1 VPPGPTLLIV
11 ESPKKARTIGAILG
25 SGYQVEASFG
35 HVRDL
40 PQRELGV
47 DVASGFQPKYVP
59 VPKARQRLAR
69 LRTAVGAAGRVLLA
83 TDPDREGEAIAWHLA
98 VALGLRSGAFGRVAF
113 HEITGRAI
121 RDALAHPRGLDQ
133 ALVDAQQARRV
144 LDRLV
149 GYQVSPLLWHK
160 VRRGTS
166 AGRVQSVALRLVV
179 EREREIA
186 AFVPEE
192 YWTVAVS
199 LAPPERPVDAFRAG
213 LVELDGRKPELR
225 DQAAAEAVVAW
236 LRDEATRYAV
246 AGVERKTREK
256 VPPPPFTTSTLQQA
270 AAGRLRLGAKRT
282 MALAQSL
289 YEAGAITYHRTDSV
303 HSAPEAVEVARKVIE
318 ARFGPEHLPE
328 RPRFYATRQKNAQEA
343 HEAIR
348 PTDPAR
354 LAADLKA
361 SVAADERRL
370 YQLIWQRFLA
380 SQMAAARYLVDTA
393 QVEAV
398 HPSHRARLEARATL
412 LAFPGYLAVYG
423 VEEGEE
429 EDDESPHP
437 QPLSREAG
445 EGGGCPGP
453 ADGTPLPQ
461 TGPQI
466 LSGGGGAEREDP
478 TPTSKRL
485 PALQAGEGLVCLGV
499 DAAQHFTKPP
509 PRYTEASLVK
519 ALEALGVGRPSTY
532 ATILATIEER
542 GYATLTAAGGDRRR
556 AFVPTDLGMAAN
568 DFLCRHFATV
578 VDPAF
583 TAGMEEGLDDVARG
597 EVGWRDLLAR
607 FYGPFSE
614 ALAAARAAEKVA
626 VPAGA
631 ASAPKSRPRSKGRR
645 AAPEPTGESCPR
657 CGKPLVRRVSAYGPF
672 VGCSGFPECRYTSPL
687 PGPGPREMGG
697 R

>member
-1 VPPGPTLLIV
+1 
-11 ESPKKARTIGAILG
+11 
-25 SGYQVEASFG
+25 
-35 HVRDL
+35 
-40 PQRELGV
+40 
-47 DVASGFQPKYVP
+47 
-59 VPKARQRLAR
+59 
-69 LRTAVGAAGRVLLA
+69 
-83 TDPDREGEAIAWHLA
+83 
-98 VALGLRSGAFGRVAF
+98 
-113 HEITGRAI
+113 
-121 RDALAHPRGLDQ
+121 
-133 ALVDAQQARRV
+133 
-144 LDRLV
+144 
-149 GYQVSPLLWHK
+149 
-160 VRRGTS
+160 
-166 AGRVQSVALRLVV
+166 
-179 EREREIA
+179 
-186 AFVPEE
+186 
-192 YWTVAVS
+192 
-199 LAPPERPVDAFRAG
+199 
-213 LVELDGRKPELR
+213 
-225 DQAAAEAVVAW
+225 
-236 LRDEATRYAV
+236 
-246 AGVERKTREK
+246 

-270 AAGRLRLGAKRT
+270 AASRLRLGAKRT

-328 RPRFYATRQKNAQEA
+328 RPRFYATRQKSAQEA

-380 SQMAAARYLVDTA
+380 SQMAAARYQVDTA

-437 QPLSREAG
+437 AS
-445 EGGGCPGP
+445 
-453 ADGTPLPQ
+453 GTPLPQ
-461 TGPQI
+461 SGPRFPG
-466 LSGGGGAEREDP
+466 GGGGAGREDP
-478 TPTSKRL
+478 IPTSKRL

-542 GYATLTAAGGDRRR
+542 GYVTLAATGGERRR
-556 AFVPTDLGMAAN
+556 AFLPTDLGMAAN
-568 DFLCRHFATV
+568 DFLCQHFATV
-578 VDPAF
+578 VDPGF
-583 TAGMEEGLDDVARG
+583 TAEMENGLDEVARG
-597 EVGWRDLLAR
+597 ALGWRDLLAR

-614 ALAAARAAEKVA
+614 ALTAAGGAEKVT
-626 VPAGA
+626 VPTDA
-631 ASAPKSRPRSKGRR
+631 ASAPETRSRSKGRR
-645 AAPEPTGESCPR
+645 AAPEPTGASCPR

-672 VGCSGFPECRYTSPL
+672 VGCSGFPKCRYTQSL
-687 PGPGPREMGG
+687 QG
-697 R
+697 RSS